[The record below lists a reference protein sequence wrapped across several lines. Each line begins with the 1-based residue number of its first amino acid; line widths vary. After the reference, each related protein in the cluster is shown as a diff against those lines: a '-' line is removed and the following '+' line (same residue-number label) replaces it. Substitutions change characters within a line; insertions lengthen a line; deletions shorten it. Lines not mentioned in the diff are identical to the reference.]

1 MARDVTANMIA
12 QLEADVLQPFLAVKL
27 DFDGDPIR
35 VWTGNGNI
43 TINSEDYFG
52 TGSLLSVDRIAETAS
67 VQANGANVSLS
78 GVPTDLLSVA
88 LNENYQGR
96 DAIIYLGTLSGGA
109 VVTSPYAI
117 FKGFIDTMI
126 LSETGATSTI
136 TLATENRLIAL
147 EVAKVR
153 RYTSE
158 DQKIDF
164 PDDKGFDFVAGLQD
178 KEIVWGT

>member
-1 MARDVTANMIA
+1 MARDVTSNMIA

-35 VWTGNGNI
+35 VWTGTGNI
-43 TINSEDYFG
+43 TINSEEYFG
-52 TGSLLSVDRIAETAS
+52 AAALLGVETVSETAS
-67 VQANGANVSLS
+67 VQANGANISLS
-78 GVPTDLLSVA
+78 GVPSDLLSAA

-96 DAIIYLGTLSGGA
+96 DAIIYFGTLSNGA
-109 VVTSPYAI
+109 VVSSPYAI
-117 FKGFIDTMI
+117 FKGFIDTMV
-126 LSETGATSTI
+126 LAETGDTSTM
-136 TLATENRLIAL
+136 TLAAENRLIAL

>member
-1 MARDVTANMIA
+1 MARDVTSNMIA

-27 DFDGDPIR
+27 AFDSDP
-35 VWTGNGNI
+35 VLAWTGNGTI
-43 TINSEDYFG
+43 TINSEEYIGVG
-52 TGSLLSVDRIAETAS
+52 TLMAIDAVSETAS
-67 VQANGANVSLS
+67 VQAKGVQVQLS
-78 GVPTDLLSVA
+78 GVPNDLISAA
-88 LNENYQGR
+88 LNESYQGR
-96 DAIIYLGTLSGGA
+96 DAIVYFGALSGGA
-109 VVTSPYAI
+109 VVTSPYVA

-126 LSETGATSTI
+126 ISESAELATI
-136 TLATENRLIAL
+136 TLAAESRLIAL

-153 RYTSE
+153 RFTSE